1 MSENKLTQPV
11 LEKREWCYILQPS
24 RYDIAPCKCGNYDT
38 QWSEFK
44 GHLWCDK
51 CMVDFIPENNGIFD
65 GPIPIKAAMLLGLS
79 FDRIDLKTNKIIKF
93 NCNEDPMYKEEE

>member
-1 MSENKLTQPV
+1 
-11 LEKREWCYILQPS
+11 
-24 RYDIAPCKCGNYDT
+24 
-38 QWSEFK
+38 
-44 GHLWCDK
+44 
-51 CMVDFIPENNGIFD
+51 MVDFIPENNGIFD